1 MCFYTGRPIFCL
13 ERGAAHG
20 FQRYQMDCT
29 LAHFDEEA
37 TIQLS
42 THASHVCLPVFWAV
56 EQWSTANDCA
66 LRSRPLAST
75 DWLRKDEN
83 RVFISYMS
91 RQKVKHPLL

>member
-1 MCFYTGRPIFCL
+1 MSFYTGRPIFCL
-13 ERGAAHG
+13 GRGAAHD

-29 LAHFDEEA
+29 LAHFDEDA
-37 TIQLS
+37 TIELS
-42 THASHVCLPVFWAV
+42 THASHVCLPVFCAV
-56 EQWSTANDCA
+56 EQWSRANDCA

-91 RQKVKHPLL
+91 RQKV